1 MQQKHVKLSDKLAE
15 EIKRIHNNRV
25 NRCRRKQTM
34 SDTLRLLLYIGVN
47 QYNSE
52 SGQKYTREAERQK
65 RKEEQ
70 QELEQQEQDYND
82 EEPKRNSFIKLI

>member
-1 MQQKHVKLSDKLAE
+1 MQQKHVKLSDKLVK
-15 EIKRIHNNRV
+15 EINTIHDKRKD
-25 NRCRRKQTM
+25 RCKRRQTM

-70 QELEQQEQDYND
+70 QQEQQKQDHND
-82 EEPKRNSFIKLI
+82 EEPKQNSLIKLI